1 MLLNV
6 APAGPPPRVAV
17 VAYDMACRR
26 RAYRVRRVLESVHHA
41 RQYSVFEVLLRDA
54 VLNGLLAELSALCDF
69 DADRL
74 AVWWPRPVL
83 RLQWQAGCLCAAAV
97 IDGSPGAAA
106 PLREALRG
114 SGNFVVCY
122 DVSDPDALTTVAAP
136 IAARGMMLQRSVYWL
151 RLPSPA
157 LIHLLEGCGA
167 ALSAGDRLW
176 AYPLAGAHTLWQLGT
191 SRSALLPVASHRW
204 N

>member
-1 MLLNV
+1 MLLSV
-6 APAGPPPRVAV
+6 ASAGPPPRLAV

-54 VLNGLLAELSALCDF
+54 VLHGLLAELSAICDF

-74 AVWWPRPVL
+74 AVWWPRPLL
-83 RLQWQAGCLCAAAV
+83 RLQWQAASLRAVEV
-97 IDGSPGAAA
+97 IDGSPRAVA
-106 PLREALRG
+106 PAQEALRG
-114 SGNFVVCY
+114 SGNFIICY
-122 DVSDPDALTTVAAP
+122 DVSDPDALTTVAAL

-151 RLPSPA
+151 RLPSKA
-157 LIHLLEGCGA
+157 LIHVLEHCA
-167 ALSAGDRLW
+167 ACLSAGDRLW
-176 AYPLAGAHTLWQLGT
+176 AYPLAGAHTLWQIGT
-191 SRSALLPVASHRW
+191 TRSALLPVASHRW